1 MEIDTPEKRFELVK
15 EMLDEAIE
23 LESEFDNF
31 EDDNDWGGAVTAWE
45 NLRAIEEMICT
56 EEIFLDALDDMGD
69 VRTSDRDE
77 KEEFMGIF
85 LVDGLHTFS
94 QEILVPRLKHM
105 RDVLSTWGFRTERGK
120 EFGKDFCEKLDAL
133 IREYEKIYDI

>member
-1 MEIDTPEKRFELVK
+1 MKVETLDQRYELIQQMIDEGFAFE
-15 EMLDEAIE
+15 
-23 LESEFDNF
+23 ESVANL
-31 EDDNDWGGAVTAWE
+31 EDDNDWAGAMTTVE
-45 NLRAIEEMICT
+45 NLAAIEEMICT

-77 KEEFMGIF
+77 KEEFMGVF

-94 QEILVPRLKHM
+94 QEVLVPRLKHM

-120 EFGKDFCEKLDAL
+120 EFGKDSCEKLDAL